1 MADYIMAL
9 DQGTTSSRAL
19 IFDGEGRTVGV
30 ARRPLTCHY
39 PASGWVEQDPQEIV
53 TGQVEAAREALQAA
67 GLAAGDLAAV
77 GIANQRETTLVWE
90 RATGRPVAPAIVW
103 QCRRTAGLC
112 EQLRAQLG
120 DDYVREHTGLVID
133 PYFSATKLQWILNEV
148 QGARARAERGELLF
162 GTVDTWL
169 LGNLTGGRRHVTDV
183 SNASRTMLLNLHTRQ
198 WDEEILAAL
207 DIPPAM
213 LPQVC
218 PSSGE
223 LGELQPDVLGAAV
236 PLTAAIG
243 DQQAALFGQACFAP
257 GMAKSTYGTG
267 CFLLMNTGAQPV
279 PSHHGL
285 LSTVGWSVGGT
296 VEYALEGSV
305 FVAGAAVQW
314 LRDQLG
320 LIQSAPESEAVAQS
334 VPDTGGVYFVPAFV
348 GLGAPHWD
356 DRARGT
362 LVGLTRGTERTHIVR
377 AALEAVAY
385 QTADVLQA
393 MAADRGAPLTELRVD
408 GGAAANDFLLQ
419 FQADVL
425 GVPVVRPRVL
435 ETTALGA
442 AYLAG
447 LTVGCWPDQDTL
459 AGQWAL
465 DRRFEPA
472 MADARRQELL
482 SGWRRAVVRARDW
495 ISG

>member
-169 LGNLTGGRRHVTDV
+169 LWNLTGGRRHVTDV

>member
-1 MADYIMAL
+1 MAL

-77 GIANQRETTLVWE
+77 GITNQRETTLVWE

-169 LGNLTGGRRHVTDV
+169 LWNLTGGRRHVTDV